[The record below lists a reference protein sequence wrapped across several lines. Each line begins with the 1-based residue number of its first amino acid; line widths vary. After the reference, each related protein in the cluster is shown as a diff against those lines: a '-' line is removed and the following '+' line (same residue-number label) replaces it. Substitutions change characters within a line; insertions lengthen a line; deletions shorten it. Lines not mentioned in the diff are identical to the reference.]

1 MENGKLKTENLI
13 RVENLFYKYEGNT
26 ALDDV
31 NFEIK
36 ENEKVALLG
45 SNGSGKSTLLR
56 ILAALYFPTKG
67 EYIFEGEKVTKKI
80 SKKIRPK
87 IGILFQNP
95 DSMIF
100 NPSVYDEIAFSL
112 KEFEFDRI
120 EERIEK
126 ITEEFNIKK
135 FLKKSPVN
143 LSGGEKQKVMLAS
156 ILVYEPKVLL
166 LDEPTTAMDP
176 KTTGWFIDFLLDLN
190 KTIILATHDLAVAYE
205 TCERAVV
212 LDENHK
218 IIYDGDMEN
227 LMADLDILIKANLIH
242 KHKHKHKK
250 FIHSHYHTHF

>member
-1 MENGKLKTENLI
+1 MEHLIKLNKI
-13 RVENLFYKYEGNT
+13 YYEYEKQP
-26 ALDDV
+26 ALEDIS
-31 NFEIK
+31 FEIEK
-36 ENEKVALLG
+36 KEKVALLG

-67 EYIFEGEKVTKKI
+67 EYLFENEKVTKKTA
-80 SKKIRPK
+80 KKLRAK

-100 NPSVYDEIAFSL
+100 NPTVYDEISFSL
-112 KEFEFDRI
+112 KEFGFKDI
-120 EERIEK
+120 EERVHK
-126 ITEEFNIKK
+126 IAKEFNIEK
-135 FLKKSPVN
+135 FLNKSPIH

-156 ILVYEPKVLL
+156 ILAYEPKLLL

-176 KTTGWFIDFLLDLN
+176 KTTGWFIDFLLELD

-205 TCERAVV
+205 TCERAIV
-212 LDENHK
+212 LDENHHK
-218 IIYDGDMEN
+218 IYDGKMEELMEN
-227 LMADLDILIKANLIH
+227 LDILIKANLIH